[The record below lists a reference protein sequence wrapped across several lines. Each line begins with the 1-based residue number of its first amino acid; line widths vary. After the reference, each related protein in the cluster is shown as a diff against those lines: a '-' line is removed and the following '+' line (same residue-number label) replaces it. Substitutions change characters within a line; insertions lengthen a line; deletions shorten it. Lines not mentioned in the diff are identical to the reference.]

1 MKWATDAVFEKLTEL
16 LESGEVERLDELL
29 EGPLE
34 LLDTERDDFLVF
46 LRQVEA
52 AVAATAFLVDVLF
65 FLLIGAMVSKL

>member
-16 LESGEVERLDELL
+16 LESGEVERLDDLL

-52 AVAATAFLVDVLF
+52 AVAAIAFLVNAFF